1 MELHQ
6 LRYVR
11 AVLRDG
17 SVTAAAAREHVTQP
31 SISKQIHLLEQEL
44 GVPLFHRV
52 GRRVL
57 PTEAAF
63 ELVDCAER
71 VLDDL
76 AATAASLAGPNSAVG
91 GSVRICA
98 TETLVNLLLPEPL
111 VQLRK
116 EMPGAAI
123 HVEMLGTA
131 EVVSSVAADEVDF
144 GLAPMPLGTTRLE
157 VRQLFAEE
165 VLAVVPKDHVW
176 AHRKYV
182 ELAALVEEAGL
193 LLSMPGMGLRAN
205 LEAAAR
211 PLGVG
216 IKSTV
221 EVRSEAALLA
231 MVAAGGGVALAPRM
245 SVIGRRDVRALPLR
259 PALQREIVW
268 LRRRGRHISAAGRRL
283 LELLSVSIPGRY
295 PVGHLDV

>member
-6 LRYVR
+6 LRYLR
-11 AVLRDG
+11 AVLRGG

-57 PTEAAF
+57 PTDAAF
-63 ELVDCAER
+63 RLVDCADR

-76 AATAASLAGPNSAVG
+76 TATAASLAGPRSAVG
-91 GSVRICA
+91 GSVRLCA
-98 TETLVNLLLPEPL
+98 TETVVNFLLPGPL
-111 VQLRK
+111 VQLRR
-116 EMPGAAI
+116 EMPDATI

-131 EVVSSVAADEVDF
+131 DVVASVSEDQVDF
-144 GLAPMPLGTTRLE
+144 GIAPMPLAATRLE
-157 VRQLFAEE
+157 VHHLLTEE
-165 VLAVVPKDHVW
+165 VLAVVPKNHAWGKRAWVD
-176 AHRKYV
+176 
-182 ELAALVEEAGL
+182 LAALLVEPGL
-193 LLSMPGMGLRAN
+193 LLSMPGMGLRAQ

-211 PLGVG
+211 PLGVSMN
-216 IKSTV
+216 STV

-245 SVIGRRDVRALPLR
+245 SIKGRPGVRALRLR
-259 PALQREIVW
+259 PPLQREIVW
-268 LRRRGRHISAAGRRL
+268 LRRRGRHISAAGLRL
-283 LELLSVSIPGRY
+283 LELV
-295 PVGHLDV
+295 HE